1 MVLRMSTKQAMLY
14 KHKVLSL
21 LMACFLIISGCS
33 SKTVVTEVK
42 EVPVLTPSS
51 LMVDPCEPKGVG
63 YTVRSLASG
72 YVSNTSC
79 LGQYRLLLIKQRK
92 YREEVIKVYGNQ

>member
-1 MVLRMSTKQAMLY
+1 MSTNKAMLLALMLSF
-14 KHKVLSL
+14 LSL
-21 LMACFLIISGCS
+21 SGCS

-42 EVPVLTPSS
+42 EVNVPIPES
-51 LMVDPCEPKGVG
+51 LLVDPCEPKGAG

-79 LGQYRLLLIKQRK
+79 IGQYRLLLIKQRK
-92 YREEVIKVYGNQ
+92 YREEVLKVYGNQ